1 MILQQPLAFVDIETT
16 GLNPETAE
24 IIELG
29 VVIARLKDDEL
40 VVLQEIDLKIA
51 PKHIETA
58 EPQALRVN
66 GYNEADWIFAV
77 SIEEALKTFVE
88 KTEGAIFVAHNATFD
103 YGFIEANLRRYNIES
118 KMHYHRLDTISIA
131 FGILHTNDDI
141 SKLSLRALCEKYGIE
156 NKKAHSAFADAYA
169 TYELFKKLL
178 KLK

>member
-16 GLNPETAE
+16 GLDSEKGE

-29 VVIARLKDDEL
+29 VVIAKLKDDTLTVIDEL
-40 VVLQEIDLKIA
+40 DLKIA

-58 EPQALRVN
+58 DAQALRIN

-77 SIEEALKTFVE
+77 SIEDALATFIK
-88 KTEGAIFVAHNATFD
+88 KTEGAIFVAHNITFD
-103 YGFIEANLRRYNIES
+103 YGFIEANLKRYGLEN
-118 KMHYHRLDTISIA
+118 KMHYHKLDTLAMA
-131 FGILHTNDDI
+131 FGILQNNDDMG
-141 SKLSLRALCEKYGIE
+141 KLSLRALCEKYGVQ

-169 TYELFKKLL
+169 TYEVFKNLL